1 MSTRKGLVFRNM
13 KRIRIES
20 AVCAVCVIVILV
32 MFLAFLFGHGEPGA
46 VPDSVFAQIEEDCL
60 PIRTDIVDLNSASSC
75 ELQMLP
81 GVGTVIAERIVAY
94 RNENGPFSSV
104 EDIMQVSGIGAETF
118 SGFADFV
125 TVR

>member
-20 AVCAVCVIVILV
+20 AVCAIYLILILV
-32 MFLAFLFGHGEPGA
+32 MVLAFRFGHGDPN
-46 VPDSVFAQIEEDCL
+46 VIPDSLFAQSEENGL
-60 PIRTDIVDLNSASSC
+60 PIRTDIVDLNSASAR
-75 ELQMLP
+75 ELEMLP